1 MRVLEEIES
10 WWPPGP
16 LLPAYL
22 WYGDCFICG
31 QYLSARHTKVVEK
44 YGGRC
49 ACLEHLDAFRGPNSE
64 FLGFTLY
71 SDG

>member
-1 MRVLEEIES
+1 MRVLEEIGS

-22 WYGDCFICG
+22 WYGDC
-31 QYLSARHTKVVEK
+31 
-44 YGGRC
+44 
-49 ACLEHLDAFRGPNSE
+49 
-64 FLGFTLY
+64 Y